1 MSVVKEIPLEVV
13 KQHNKKDD
21 LWLVIED
28 KVYDLT
34 KFRLEHPGG
43 EETLDDSAGRDATRD
58 FIDAGHSSEARTMMK
73 KYLIGE
79 LPAADRKKP
88 LPIRE
93 IGLAVGAIVI
103 GIATVFIIKKMVL
116 NKN

>member
-88 LPIRE
+88 LPIRSDN
-93 IGLAVGAIVI
+93 L
-103 GIATVFIIKKMVL
+103 KRCCSL
-116 NKN
+116 S